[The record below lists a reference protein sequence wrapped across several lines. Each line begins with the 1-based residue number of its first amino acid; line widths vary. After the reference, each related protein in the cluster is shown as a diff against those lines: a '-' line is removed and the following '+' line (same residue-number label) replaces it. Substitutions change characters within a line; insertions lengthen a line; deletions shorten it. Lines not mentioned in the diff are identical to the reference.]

1 MEHKCRAKRK
11 SDNQWIDGFYVKD
24 YNHYIVKS
32 LKTIVRGTAELV
44 DVHEIDE
51 TTIRRL
57 TGKVDKND
65 VSIVEGD
72 IIRHFNYIKYIVRYG
87 AFVEKVGFGY
97 YYGLGFYLERVQ
109 DPTHKVPFSTI
120 SCDNN
125 EYEVVGNIYDNPE
138 LLQTED

>member
-11 SDNQWIDGFYVKD
+11 SDNQWVDGFYVKD
-24 YNHYIVKS
+24 DKHYIVQS

-51 TTIRRL
+51 TTIRRF
-57 TGKVDKND
+57 TGKADKND
-65 VSIVEGD
+65 VDIVEGD

-87 AFVEKVGFGY
+87 AFAEKVGFGY

-109 DPTHKVPFSTI
+109 DAAHKVPFSTI

-125 EYEVVGNIYDNPE
+125 EYEVIGNIYDNPE

>member
-11 SDNQWIDGFYVKD
+11 SDNQWIDGFYVRDDK
-24 YNHYIVKS
+24 HYIVQS

-51 TTIRRL
+51 TTIRRF

-72 IIRHFNYIKYIVRYG
+72 IIRHFNYIKYIIRYG
-87 AFVEKVGFGY
+87 AFAEKVGLGY

-109 DPTHKVPFSTI
+109 NVAHKVPFSAI

-125 EYEVVGNIYDNPE
+125 EYEVIGNIYDNPE